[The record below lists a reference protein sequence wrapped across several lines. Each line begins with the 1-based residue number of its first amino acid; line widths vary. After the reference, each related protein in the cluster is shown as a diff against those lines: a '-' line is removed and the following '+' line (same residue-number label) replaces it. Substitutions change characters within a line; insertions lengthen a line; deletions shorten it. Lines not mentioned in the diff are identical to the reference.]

1 MCPKSFGHSV
11 YSKVVNSRVTSAHSG
26 RRTAFLLGAA
36 ARPVRIETTRLD
48 GGTWRLT
55 AIAEGLS
62 PVTSYLLVGDRGC
75 LLMDPGSSLTWPEI
89 LGALARI
96 DESIDIK
103 WVAGHTALP
112 SSVGALP
119 LIQST
124 LGSDIT
130 VVTSPALAPQLAHYG
145 LRLPVLTLA
154 DGGTLDI
161 GGRRLSAEAS
171 GDSQSFALRDAM
183 TGRLLELSEQPEE
196 PTQLPDRLESARK
209 ALENVLL
216 TTLAPIALEGRA
228 LAALAPIG
236 RVISLRT
243 YVRQDEIWW
252 ELGGKAGL
260 LGSAINE
267 PPPAGDLTLR
277 IELTEPTPTVLDLRF
292 APQSQQVLADP
303 ALADLIT
310 SLEIPLSS
318 AIRRVLTLREQ
329 VLMTRKLRSDLR
341 RDPLTG
347 VGNRRAMQ
355 NWAPTG
361 NWSLL
366 MVDLDGFAEI
376 NEIAGHNAGDR
387 VLRTIADIISR
398 EVGEQDLVVR
408 YGGDEFVVMLG
419 AGNTEQAQAIAE
431 RVRQAVAAADSESLG
446 VPRPLAVS
454 IGVASGSGSPL
465 SLLSSAD
472 QALRNAK
479 SGGQNRVAVAD
490 PSQA

>member
-1 MCPKSFGHSV
+1 MAQ
-11 YSKVVNSRVTSAHSG
+11 AHSG
-26 RRTAFLLGAA
+26 RRTAFLLGAE
-36 ARPVRIETTRLD
+36 ARPVHIETTQLD
-48 GGTWRLT
+48 GGTWRLRAT
-55 AIAEGLS
+55 ADGLS

-103 WVAGHTALP
+103 WVAGHSALP

-145 LRLPVLTLA
+145 IRLPILTLVE
-154 DGGTLDI
+154 GGTLDL
-161 GGRRLSAEAS
+161 GGRRLSAEVG
-171 GDSQSFALRDAM
+171 GDGQSFALRDAM

-228 LAALAPIG
+228 LAALAPVG

-243 YVRQDEIWW
+243 YVRQDDIWW

-260 LGSAINE
+260 LGSAINL

-292 APQSQQVLADP
+292 APQSQQVLEDP

-376 NEIAGHNAGDR
+376 NEVAGHNAGDR
-387 VLRTIADIISR
+387 VLRTIADLINR
-398 EVGEQDLVVR
+398 EIGEKDLVVR
-408 YGGDEFVVMLG
+408 YGGDEFVVLLG
-419 AGNTEQAQAIAE
+419 EEDPTEAQAIAE
-431 RVRQAVAAADSESLG
+431 RIREAVAAADAESLG
-446 VPRPLAVS
+446 VPRRLSVS
-454 IGVASGSGSPL
+454 VGAASGSGSPL
-465 SLLSSAD
+465 SLLSAAD
-472 QALRNAK
+472 NALRTAK
-479 SGGQNRVAVAD
+479 SAGRDRVEVAD
-490 PSQA
+490 SPEA